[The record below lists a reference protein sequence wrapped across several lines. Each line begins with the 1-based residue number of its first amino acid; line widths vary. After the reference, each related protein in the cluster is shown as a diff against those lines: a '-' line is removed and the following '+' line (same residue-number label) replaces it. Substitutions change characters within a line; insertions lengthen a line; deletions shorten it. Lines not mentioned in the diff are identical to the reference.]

1 MEHWQVERVPFSMPK
16 KPRPLRSDAERNRK
30 RLLEVATRTYAR
42 AKTEPSM
49 REIAR
54 EAGVGVGTLYRH
66 FPTREALVE
75 AVYHDQLERLTHGAQ
90 QLLAKHAPAVALRR
104 WMDLF
109 GEWLATK
116 HGMLGTLRTMIDRG
130 AMEHGQGRAALL
142 AAIQSILDAGR
153 KAGDIRGDANAE
165 DVSASL
171 IGIFSVASAL
181 PQRDQLERLLDLLM
195 DGLRPRVTARRR

>member
-1 MEHWQVERVPFSMPK
+1 MTK
-16 KPRPLRSDAERNRK
+16 IRSDAARNRDH
-30 RLLEVATRTYAR
+30 LLEVATRTYAR

-54 EAGVGVGTLYRH
+54 AAGVGVGTLYRH

-75 AVYHDQLERLTHGAQ
+75 AVYRDQLERLTQGAR

-109 GEWLATK
+109 GDWLATK
-116 HGMLGTLRTMIDRG
+116 HGMLGTLLAMVDSG
-130 AMEHGQGRAALL
+130 AMEHAQGRGALL
-142 AAIQSILDAGR
+142 AAITSILETGG
-153 KAGDIRGDANAE
+153 KAGDIRRDARAE

-171 IGIFSVASAL
+171 MGIFTVAGAPGHEEKL
-181 PQRDQLERLLDLLM
+181 KRLLDLLM
-195 DGLRPRVTARRR
+195 DGLRPRAKARR

>member
-1 MEHWQVERVPFSMPK
+1 
-16 KPRPLRSDAERNRK
+16 
-30 RLLEVATRTYAR
+30 
-42 AKTEPSM
+42 M

-75 AVYHDQLERLTHGAQ
+75 AVYHDQVERLTQGAQ
-90 QLLAKHAPAVALRR
+90 RLLAKHAPSAALRR

-116 HGMLGTLRTMIDRG
+116 HGMLGTLRAMIETG
-130 AMEHGQGRAALL
+130 AMEHGQGRGALL
-142 AAIQSILDAGR
+142 AAITSILDAGR
-153 KAGDIRGDANAE
+153 KAGDIRGDTNAE

-181 PQRDQLERLLDLLM
+181 PQRDQLKRLLDLLV
-195 DGLRPRVTARRR
+195 DGLRPRVAARR